1 MRVGFAVA
9 LGVLVYAVLLRV
21 IRPTLWSSVLPPL
34 LWAAA
39 IGALAHTARRRYA
52 EPEAEQPPVG
62 VQAAWMA
69 SQVMLRGLSVV
80 YVCAFYST
88 APQLL
93 PLVGSDGLTPWAAR
107 VHGWSLLALFP
118 SDAAIWLCGHAG
130 LLLALVALVPPC
142 CYIRS
147 WHRAAA
153 VDAVLFAALALLYTS
168 AHLVLGKWQSHH
180 ADYITT
186 QLGPAT
192 ACLAIAWA
200 AVPQEPRYAARVVA
214 LWRWQLFCIM
224 LNCGIVKMNANW
236 VECNQ
241 SLCDVPAC
249 PRFWYSQ
256 ERPTILGWLLAAL
269 LPDTLQRVFSWFT
282 MWCELAMPF
291 GYFVPSLWPIC
302 AAGTAALQVGI
313 IMAGHFNW
321 FNLVCLVLTLSLVPP
336 EILATAAYRLGLPG
350 IDARVPLQRDAA
362 AAAAAAS
369 SGTLSRGATLGVA
382 LYVAA
387 VYFASACLLV
397 GRMLATEVVDEVPEI
412 PGFGWASAFA
422 RWMHSARLANPYG
435 VFSKTM
441 TDHRL
446 IVYEGLDAAG
456 AWREYEYYLLPGRTD
471 HINLNWPFLP
481 LGNTYDVRFEIPM
494 HYASYGAG
502 LPAWGFEIARRLLRN
517 DASITWLFGR
527 NPFAGRAAPRA
538 IAATAYLYTPT
549 LDLRAVL
556 GRAPP
561 QYWNRTL
568 LWRKVIAPSGFRD
581 ENECVAHG
589 VRDAKR
595 RVCTA
600 DDVARAAG
608 WSAARHGSPP
618 TLPGGGLGGAFAL
631 VALAATLAFHIG
643 QTAWPSVLAYLYT
656 GDCTVKSC
664 Q

>member
-1 MRVGFAVA
+1 MDGVA
-9 LGVLVYAVLLRV
+9 GDAARPFGGVVRLRRGALVVVWASTHGVDV
-21 IRPTLWSSVLPPL
+21 V
-34 LWAAA
+34 AAA
-39 IGALAHTARRRYA
+39 G
-52 EPEAEQPPVG
+52 
-62 VQAAWMA
+62 
-69 SQVMLRGLSVV
+69 
-80 YVCAFYST
+80 
-88 APQLL
+88 L
-93 PLVGSDGLTPWAAR
+93 PLVGSDGLTPDVGGARAR
-107 VHGWSLLALFP
+107 VELLALFP

-130 LLLALVALVPPC
+130 LLLALVALVPPR

-200 AVPQEPRYAARVVA
+200 AVPHEPRYAARVVA

-241 SLCDVPAC
+241 SLCDVPAF

-302 AAGTAALQVGI
+302 AAGTAALQLGI
-313 IMAGHFNW
+313 ITAGHFRW

-362 AAAAAAS
+362 AAAAAS

-387 VYFASACLLV
+387 VYFASACLLL
-397 GRMLATEVVDEVPEI
+397 GGCSPPRWSTKSPKSPGLRL
-412 PGFGWASAFA
+412 GFGLRQVDAFGA
-422 RWMHSARLANPYG
+422 PRQPVRSLLEDDDGPPP
-435 VFSKTM
+435 
-441 TDHRL
+441 HRL
-446 IVYEGLDAAG
+446 RG
-456 AWREYEYYLLPGRTD
+456 
-471 HINLNWPFLP
+471 
-481 LGNTYDVRFEIPM
+481 
-494 HYASYGAG
+494 
-502 LPAWGFEIARRLLRN
+502 ARRRSVARVRVL
-517 DASITWLFGR
+517 
-527 NPFAGRAAPRA
+527 PAPRA
-538 IAATAYLYTPT
+538 HRRHQPQLALPPAREHVQRA
-549 LDLRAVL
+549 LRDTDALRVVRR
-556 GRAPP
+556 GPAGVGVRDRAPP
-561 QYWNRTL
+561 SAERRVDHVALRPQPIRRAALHRARSPRRRTASP
-568 LWRKVIAPSGFRD
+568 RRSTSAPSSG
-581 ENECVAHG
+581 AP
-589 VRDAKR
+589 R
-595 RVCTA
+595 RSTGTA
-600 DDVARAAG
+600 RCSGAR
-608 WSAARHGSPP
+608 
-618 TLPGGGLGGAFAL
+618 
-631 VALAATLAFHIG
+631 
-643 QTAWPSVLAYLYT
+643 
-656 GDCTVKSC
+656 
-664 Q
+664 

>member
-39 IGALAHTARRRYA
+39 TGALAHTARRRYV
-52 EPEAEQPPVG
+52 EREAEQPPVG

-186 QLGPAT
+186 QLGPAA
-192 ACLAIAWA
+192 ACLAVAWA
-200 AVPQEPRYAARVVA
+200 AVPHEPRYAARVVA

-241 SLCDVPAC
+241 SLCDVPAF

-302 AAGTAALQVGI
+302 AAGTAALQLGI
-313 IMAGHFNW
+313 ITAGHFRW
-321 FNLVCLVLTLSLVPP
+321 FNLVCLVLTL
-336 EILATAAYRLGLPG
+336 
-350 IDARVPLQRDAA
+350 
-362 AAAAAAS
+362 
-369 SGTLSRGATLGVA
+369 
-382 LYVAA
+382 
-387 VYFASACLLV
+387 
-397 GRMLATEVVDEVPEI
+397 
-412 PGFGWASAFA
+412 
-422 RWMHSARLANPYG
+422 
-435 VFSKTM
+435 
-441 TDHRL
+441 
-446 IVYEGLDAAG
+446 
-456 AWREYEYYLLPGRTD
+456 
-471 HINLNWPFLP
+471 
-481 LGNTYDVRFEIPM
+481 
-494 HYASYGAG
+494 
-502 LPAWGFEIARRLLRN
+502 
-517 DASITWLFGR
+517 
-527 NPFAGRAAPRA
+527 
-538 IAATAYLYTPT
+538 
-549 LDLRAVL
+549 
-556 GRAPP
+556 
-561 QYWNRTL
+561 
-568 LWRKVIAPSGFRD
+568 
-581 ENECVAHG
+581 
-589 VRDAKR
+589 
-595 RVCTA
+595 
-600 DDVARAAG
+600 
-608 WSAARHGSPP
+608 
-618 TLPGGGLGGAFAL
+618 
-631 VALAATLAFHIG
+631 
-643 QTAWPSVLAYLYT
+643 
-656 GDCTVKSC
+656 
-664 Q
+664 